1 MSIEFFGSIMLVLAV
16 SDFGLFQ
23 IPMTSFSKFRGNSF
37 IAFLAKSPNKN
48 KNNKNLDQFN
58 IIIIIN
64 SIIMIF
70 SFSIKL
76 IIKTNLKCSDW
87 IVLFMF
93 FISHLTTKWEW
104 VEAAS
109 WPVYQWLFFLLILI
123 IIIMLIISFIIDE

>member
-23 IPMTSFSKFRGNSF
+23 IPMTSFSNFRGNSF
-37 IAFLAKSPNKN
+37 MAFLVKSPNKN

-104 VEAAS
+104 RKK
-109 WPVYQWLFFLLILI
+109 QHLGLFTNYYF
-123 IIIMLIISFIIDE
+123 FFTNTYNYYYVNY

>member
-37 IAFLAKSPNKN
+37 MAFLVKSPNKN

-109 WPVYQWLFFLLILI
+109 WPVYQLLFF
-123 IIIMLIISFIIDE
+123 FTNTYNYYYVNY